1 MKDKKETIDL
11 RKIKTDAENFSEK
24 KVETLTQ
31 REETIAIEYVAPT
44 GKSYRADLI
53 SVVMDTDARLTMNR
67 VLQNLCL
74 GVVFE
79 NLPTEEKYRLQG
91 LARCLVQI
99 KDAPDWVTEWI
110 GQDNQLLIKILNVLV
125 EHEALFFR
133 ASPKESENVAGQE
146 RICITTKFATR

>member
-1 MKDKKETIDL
+1 
-11 RKIKTDAENFSEK
+11 
-24 KVETLTQ
+24 
-31 REETIAIEYVAPT
+31 
-44 GKSYRADLI
+44 
-53 SVVMDTDARLTMNR
+53 MDTDARLTMNR

-99 KDAPDWVTEWI
+99 KDAPDWLNEWI
-110 GQDNQLLIKILNVLV
+110 GQDNQLLIKILNILV

-146 RICITTKFATR
+146 RISITAKFATR

>member
-99 KDAPDWVTEWI
+99 KDAPDWLNEWI
-110 GQDNQLLIKILNVLV
+110 GQDNQLLIKILNILV

-146 RICITTKFATR
+146 RISITAKFATR

>member
-133 ASPKESENVAGQE
+133 ASPKESEGTQGQE
-146 RICITTKFATR
+146 RISITTKFATR

>member
-146 RICITTKFATR
+146 RISITTKFATR